1 MAVKTGTVIVGGGQ
15 AGLSLSAHLTARDH
29 AHVVLERGRVGERWR
44 SERWDSLHMLTPN
57 WINQL
62 DGAPGH
68 ADPEGFLARDGF
80 VDYLERY
87 ASSIGMPVRE
97 HVDVLS
103 VERHRRR
110 FRVRTDDG
118 EWIARQV
125 VVATGDCGVPYR
137 PPAASSAP
145 AELAQL
151 DAAQYRRPDQ
161 LAAGSVLVVGAGPSG
176 LQIASELRRAG
187 REVVLAVGATRSR
200 RAPLP
205 RSGHLSLARAARRS
219 GTLGRRRAGRS
230 CGAHLASGSA
240 GQNGGEQLDLATV
253 SELGVTACR
262 PAHGLRRSLGELRQQ
277 PPSRPPR
284 TPTIGCSSSSRGSTH
299 TSPSRRMPRQIPP
312 AEQVARVRR
321 RRRAALPRSPER
333 PACRRSS
340 GRPVTGAS
348 TRGCTF
354 RPSIRRARSFT
365 AAASPPVPGLFV
377 LGLRFQSR
385 RTSHTIGGVGRDAQ
399 AIADRI
405 AAGASCG
412 AEARLARPSQSLVA
426 RLAADALVTAASDRC
441 RRGAGP

>member
-1 MAVKTGTVIVGGGQ
+1 MAVKTDTVIVGGGQ

-29 AHVVLERGRVGERWR
+29 AHVVLERGCVGERWR

-62 DGAPGH
+62 DGAPDH
-68 ADPEGFLARDGF
+68 ADPDGFLPRDGF

-118 EWIARQV
+118 EWIAKQV

-137 PPAASSAP
+137 PPAASRAP

-187 REVVLAVGATRSR
+187 REVVLAVG
-200 RAPLP
+200 
-205 RSGHLSLARAARRS
+205 GHARAVRRYRGRDIWYWLERLGDPEHSVDDVPPELRRS
-219 GTLGRRRAGRS
+219 PGFGL
-230 CGAHLASGSA
+230 SGL
-240 GQNGGEQLDLATV
+240 NGGEQLDLATV
-253 SELGVTACR
+253 SDLGVTVSGRLTGFDDLTASFDTNLVETAAEADDR
-262 PAHGLRRSLGELRQQ
+262 LFELLARIDAHIAE
-277 PPSRPPR
+277 
-284 TPTIGCSSSSRGSTH
+284 SSDAAV
-299 TSPSRRMPRQIPP
+299 IPP
-312 AEQVARVRR
+312 AEQVARVGVG
-321 RRRAALPRSPER
+321 AGPRSLDLQ
-333 PACRRSS
+333 ATGVSTIIWATGYRREYPWLHVSAFDRQ
-340 GRPVTGAS
+340 GEIAHRHGVT
-348 TRGCTF
+348 T
-354 RPSIRRARSFT
+354 
-365 AAASPPVPGLFV
+365 VPGLFV

-385 RTSHTIGGVGRDAQ
+385 RTSHTIGGVGRDAR
-399 AIADRI
+399 AIVDRI
-405 AAGASCG
+405 APVLHSAPKPAWRG
-412 AEARLARPSQSLVA
+412 RPSLSSLGL
-426 RLAADALVTAASDRC
+426 RADALVLPLPSLTQGSRA
-441 RRGAGP
+441 